1 MRTFALWINW
11 QSQYGSEGLIGGHP
25 LHMADKWMAFDYA
38 GPTLLLSLG
47 SRVID
52 NLSLKHA
59 HVEGRAECLWS
70 TPFPRFRPPYLIT
83 DDLQVKSAFHGSVG
97 FQIDDY
103 CRQLLRIRREVNLSV
118 TSSNWFG
125 LVTVQRTGFFR
136 RRISS
141 HLLAFSSEDD
151 VQLIDG
157 PVFSPFYPEIQ
168 VGNLSFLPNST

>member
-1 MRTFALWINW
+1 MTT
-11 QSQYGSEGLIGGHP
+11 
-25 LHMADKWMAFDYA
+25 ADNFC
-38 GPTLLLSLG
+38 GFG
-47 SRVID
+47 VR
-52 NLSLKHA
+52 
-59 HVEGRAECLWS
+59 S
-70 TPFPRFRPPYLIT
+70 T
-83 DDLQVKSAFHGSVG
+83 S
-97 FQIDDY
+97 
-103 CRQLLRIRREVNLSV
+103 SV